1 MDDRAGPVL
10 TVGRGGLAGAGGGAS
25 IDAAIASTL
34 DGLMLSRLIS
44 LFAGHLALLRSELAA
59 IARDL
64 AGTLGALALAA
75 LLFALGLISAL
86 AITVVVLTELLFGSS
101 AFGLALLVLGPLLLS
116 LLLIAGA
123 LRIEGRARAIGLAL
137 VSGSA
142 FAAGLAAG
150 LHVNLPGAIG
160 WGLLVANTNAL
171 LLVGA
176 LLRRF
181 DPERLTERMTPTISI
196 EEFERTIATASE
208 LLDEAG
214 R

>member
-1 MDDRAGPVL
+1 MR
-10 TVGRGGLAGAGGGAS
+10 VGAP
-25 IDAAIASTL
+25 IDAAIAFAL
-34 DGLMLSRLIS
+34 DGLMITRLIN
-44 LFAGHLALLRSELAA
+44 LFAGHLALLRSELGA

-86 AITVVVLTELLFGSS
+86 AITVVVLTDLLFGSP

-116 LLLIAGA
+116 LLLITGA
-123 LRIEGRARAIGLAL
+123 LRIEGRSRALGLAL
-137 VSGSA
+137 ISGSA
-142 FAAGLAAG
+142 FAAGLAGG
-150 LHVNLPGAIG
+150 LHVDLPGAIG

>member
-1 MDDRAGPVL
+1 MR
-10 TVGRGGLAGAGGGAS
+10 VGAP
-25 IDAAIASTL
+25 IDAAIAFAL
-34 DGLMLSRLIS
+34 DGLMITRLIN
-44 LFAGHLALLRSELAA
+44 LFAGHLALLRSELGA

-86 AITVVVLTELLFGSS
+86 AITVVVLTDLLFGSP

-116 LLLIAGA
+116 LLLITGA
-123 LRIEGRARAIGLAL
+123 LRIEGRSRALGLAL
-137 VSGSA
+137 IS
-142 FAAGLAAG
+142 G